1 MRTDFIGKIPLC
13 LHLNLCCYRMASS
26 WAPREYWQRFTRYV
40 TCGTCTCWTVLDP
53 PPLKN
58 WEWCVLGPS
67 MLKLFRKWCCDV
79 VMCFFRKLWY
89 MIYSNYTSRWSMLL
103 QILGFSPLPSKTHH
117 QAYDILARESQWN
130 PSTFICHC
138 HPGWGIRLDLDPA
151 NTPRIPPWRS
161 KPVNSG
167 PAVGSPGNLSTGALQ
182 TGNTRGW
189 CKSKIEPLLQKVPSE
204 KEDFGWNVHQKAC
217 LGTVYC
223 VYWTQ
228 C

>member
-89 MIYSNYTSRWSMLL
+89 TVITPADGQCCFRFLGSAPYPVITTRLL
-103 QILGFSPLPSKTHH
+103 TFLRGNPNGIPQPSFATAILGGEYGWIWIQPTHLGFH
-117 QAYDILARESQWN
+117 LGAPSQW
-130 PSTFICHC
+130 I
-138 HPGWGIRLDLDPA
+138 A
-151 NTPRIPPWRS
+151 
-161 KPVNSG
+161 
-167 PAVGSPGNLSTGALQ
+167 ALQ
-182 TGNTRGW
+182 LGHPVTSAQEL
-189 CKSKIEPLLQKVPSE
+189 CKQ
-204 KEDFGWNVHQKAC
+204 A
-217 LGTVYC
+217 
-223 VYWTQ
+223 TQ
-228 C
+228 GDVVNPR